1 MSKTYLW
8 QAIDFPHFYYNPA
21 VVEPLE
27 FALKRAIKDLD
38 KKLKKQNPGTENVFT
53 EEIIANSEIE
63 GVLLDRKS
71 IHSSFIQNILPSQE
85 KEQGAVALIKLAMER
100 YDQPLSHELLYEMHR
115 EVMKGYTGFPSE
127 SIGSYV
133 GDMKIVSGTR
143 MDREYKVIHRGVSK
157 KLAHEKMTEFIN
169 WYNQRSTKTS
179 LVNAIQGHIHF
190 ETLHP
195 FCDGNGRI
203 GRTLMLMGLCR
214 DFKLSSPIAL
224 SRSFNKNLN
233 DYYLQFE
240 TGLDITEKIQR
251 MSPLLGEAVR
261 ETMHILELT
270 AYRKKISDQ
279 GDQLSDRQLK
289 VLNRLINYELR
300 GGFEGGMNNTKYQKM
315 TGIGDRTALR
325 DLNDLESRELIV
337 KTGKLKGTRYYL
349 NVPYLVERLS
359 NVHSS
364 VRL

>member
-8 QAIDFPHFYYNPA
+8 QATDFPHFYYNPA

-27 FALKRAIKDLD
+27 FALKQAIKGLD
-38 KKLKKQNPGTENVFT
+38 TKLKKQNLGTENVFT

-63 GVLLDRKS
+63 GVLLDRES
-71 IHSSFIQNILPSQE
+71 VHSSFIQNSLPSQE
-85 KEQGAVALIKLAMER
+85 KEQGAIALIKLAMEC

-115 EVMKGYTGFPSE
+115 EVMKGSTGFHSE

-143 MDREYKVIHRGVSK
+143 MDREHKVIHHGVSK
-157 KLAHEKMTEFIN
+157 ELAYEKMTEFIN
-169 WYNQRSTKTS
+169 WYNQQSTKTP
-179 LVNAIQGHIHF
+179 LVNVIQGHIHF

-203 GRTLMLMGLCR
+203 GRTLMLMGLRR

-233 DYYLQFE
+233 EYYLLFE

-251 MSPLLGEAVR
+251 ISPLLEDAVH

-270 AYRKKISDQ
+270 AYRTKISGQ
-279 GDQLSDRQLK
+279 RDQLNDRQLK
-289 VLNRLINYELR
+289 VLYRLINYELKV
-300 GGFEGGMNNTKYQKM
+300 GFEGGMNNTKYQKM

-325 DLNDLESRELIV
+325 DFNDLESRGLSV

-349 NVPYLVERLS
+349 NVPYLVERLQL
-359 NVHSS
+359 VYEPF
-364 VRL
+364 L

>member
-8 QAIDFPHFYYNPA
+8 QATDFPHFYYNHA

-27 FALKRAIKDLD
+27 LAFKQAVKRLD
-38 KKLKKQNPGTENVFT
+38 KILKKQSPGTENIFT

-63 GVLLDRKS
+63 GILLDRES
-71 IHSSFIQNILPSQE
+71 VHSSFIQNVLPSQE
-85 KEQGAVALIKLAMER
+85 KEQGAVTLIKQAMKYR
-100 YDQPLSHELLYEMHR
+100 DQPLSHELLYEMHR
-115 EVMKGYTGFPSE
+115 EILKGSTGFPTA
-127 SIGSYV
+127 SIGTYV
-133 GDMKIVSGTR
+133 GDMKIVSGNR
-143 MDREYKVIHRGVSK
+143 MDQEQKVIHQGVSK
-157 KLAHEKMTEFIN
+157 ELVHEKMAEFID
-169 WYNQRSTKTS
+169 WYNQQSINTP

-214 DFKLSSPIAL
+214 DFKLNAPIAL

-240 TGLDITEKIQR
+240 TGLDITKKIQR
-251 MSPLLGEAVR
+251 ISPLLQNAVC
-261 ETMHILELT
+261 ETEHILELT
-270 AYRKKISDQ
+270 AYRTKISDQ
-279 GDQLSDRQLK
+279 ADQLNDRQLK

-315 TGIGDRTALR
+315 AETSDRTALR
-325 DLNDLESRELIV
+325 DLNDLESRGLII

-349 NVPYLVERLS
+349 NVTYLVERLELS
-359 NVHSS
+359 
-364 VRL
+364 